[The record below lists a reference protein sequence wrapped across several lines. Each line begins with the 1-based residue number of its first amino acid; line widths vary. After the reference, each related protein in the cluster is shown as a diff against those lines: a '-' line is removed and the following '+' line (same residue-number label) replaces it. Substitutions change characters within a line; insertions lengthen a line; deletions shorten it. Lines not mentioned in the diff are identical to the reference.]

1 MGNEGLGLRFSMQ
14 KICDYLVK
22 LPMHGEMS
30 SLNILVAAATSI
42 YEVCRQ
48 RKNF

>member
-1 MGNEGLGLRFSMQ
+1 MGNEGLDLRFSTQ
-14 KICDYLVK
+14 NICDYVVK

-30 SLNILVAAATSI
+30 SLNISVATAISM